1 MHDIERRFDAIL
13 FDLGNTLVAQA
24 DPGTPVESLQAKF
37 LPGVESMLSALRGR
51 VPLGIVSNTTVI
63 TAAQIREKLGSTA
76 LAFDVIIAT
85 SELGVHKPHPEP
97 VLAALRGLQV
107 DPQRTLFV
115 GDTSTD
121 MLAAAAANVHFAFTG
136 INLEETLMRY
146 LDNPHSAFDRAMS
159 GAFAYSPEH
168 EQAAQVRFD
177 QLAKPQGSLGRL
189 ETYVCRIAGM
199 RASEVPVVDPAA
211 IGVFIADHGIA
222 ADDTV
227 TPWPQAV
234 TAIMRDAILDG
245 HAAVSVLARNA
256 DAHVEVVDVG
266 TVREFPSTKVPDQR
280 VSYGTTDLRF
290 GPAMSR
296 EQAIAAI
303 EIGAGTAE
311 RLIAGGSRFLCTGEV
326 GMGNTTAA
334 AAIIAYICDT
344 PAALVTG
351 RGAGI
356 DDATLA
362 RKTEIVADAVARL
375 PKELD
380 AIDVVARVGGF
391 EIAAMTGFIVAAAAS
406 SIPVLLDGVIT
417 QAAALI
423 ATMLRAEVG
432 DFLLASHSS
441 AEPGSRVALDR
452 LQLRAILDL
461 DLRLGEGTGAALALP
476 LLRGACAT
484 LDEMA
489 LITDLLG

>member
-1 MHDIERRFDAIL
+1 
-13 FDLGNTLVAQA
+13 
-24 DPGTPVESLQAKF
+24 
-37 LPGVESMLSALRGR
+37 
-51 VPLGIVSNTTVI
+51 
-63 TAAQIREKLGSTA
+63 
-76 LAFDVIIAT
+76 
-85 SELGVHKPHPEP
+85 
-97 VLAALRGLQV
+97 
-107 DPQRTLFV
+107 
-115 GDTSTD
+115 
-121 MLAAAAANVHFAFTG
+121 
-136 INLEETLMRY
+136 
-146 LDNPHSAFDRAMS
+146 
-159 GAFAYSPEH
+159 
-168 EQAAQVRFD
+168 
-177 QLAKPQGSLGRL
+177 
-189 ETYVCRIAGM
+189 VCRIAGM